1 MTQPMAIAASFPNLA
16 ASSAVM
22 EWRLGLKFDPDWPIT
37 WWKSPAERGDI
48 RWYSVLLLPAL

>member
-1 MTQPMAIAASFPNLA
+1 MTQPIAMAASFPNLA
-16 ASSAVM
+16 ASSAVI
-22 EWRLGLKFDPDWPIT
+22 EWRLGLKLDPDWAIT

>member
-1 MTQPMAIAASFPNLA
+1 MTQPMAMAASLPNLA

-22 EWRLGLKFDPDWPIT
+22 ECRLGLKFEPDWAIT
-37 WWKSPAERGDI
+37 WWNSPAERGDI